1 MREDMFQFNILSCTV
16 LIQVAV
22 LVLGLSG
29 VMLVSFRSNPATW
42 FLSLQDMMAVPSV
55 KVAVELVS
63 TLIQPLTSVSGQVS
77 CD

>member
-1 MREDMFQFNILSCTV
+1 MKTCSSLTFFLVRFWF
-16 LIQVAV
+16 QVAV

-29 VMLVSFRSNPATW
+29 VMLVSFSSNPATW

-77 CD
+77 CE